1 MSSVGDR
8 TACPAGAGGDR
19 LISMTAN
26 QRRSI
31 ILWFLFFLILV
42 CIGTLVFNGVLSFR
56 PHPTL
61 QTEKTPEPVSS
72 PQEQVASWSG
82 VYYYAGMPRT
92 TASFSDQLTV
102 LTNIGYVVG
111 YSEARKNPS
120 WVCYR
125 LSQVGSLK
133 APPRPQ
139 QFSVDART
147 GSRVSPADYTGSGY
161 DRGHMAPNYA
171 IAVCYGSVAQLETF
185 RMSNIIPQKPDL
197 NRRVWE
203 RLEQEEVKTYAQRF
217 KTVWV
222 IDGPIFDATP
232 SRLRSGVAVPR
243 ACYKIIIQEEGGQPR
258 MLALVMPQDATGS
271 EKLGLFLTS
280 VRNIEDE
287 TGLDFLNELPREM
300 QDRVETVQAPQMW

>member
-1 MSSVGDR
+1 MSTDKRSSILLWLL
-8 TACPAGAGGDR
+8 
-19 LISMTAN
+19 LI
-26 QRRSI
+26 
-31 ILWFLFFLILV
+31 FLIV
-42 CIGTLVFNGVLSFR
+42 CIGTLVANGVLSWR
-56 PHPTL
+56 QHPTL
-61 QTEKTPEPVSS
+61 QPGKTPGSS
-72 PQEQVASWSG
+72 PQEQPEHWTDA
-82 VYYYAGMPRT
+82 YYYAGMPRT
-92 TASFSDQLTV
+92 TASFPDQLTV
-102 LTNIGYVVG
+102 LTNTGYVVG
-111 YSEARKNPS
+111 YSEAKKNPS

-125 LSQVGSLK
+125 LSTVGSLQ

-139 QFSVDART
+139 QFSVDIRT
-147 GSRVSPADYTGSGY
+147 RSRVSQADYTGSGY

-171 IAVCYGSVAQLETF
+171 IAICYGSDAQLETF
-185 RMSNIIPQKPDL
+185 RMSNILPQKPNL

-243 ACYKIIIQEEGGQPR
+243 ACYKIIIQEEHGQPR
-258 MLALVMPQDATGS
+258 MLAFVMPQDVTGS
-271 EKLGLFLTS
+271 EKIGVFLTS
-280 VRNIEDE
+280 VRKIEDE